1 MSEPIEQNN
10 HNQTDKNNN
19 NEILLSSDEDNNS
32 DIESYKNIKKE
43 IKLQK
48 NNAPKQKNIGK
59 LLTELKNEAI
69 IKIYFILD
77 EKNSTDIE
85 LKINQTDKESI
96 LKLCDEIIE
105 KYSLKE
111 IVKKSVKEPSGSVIL
126 SKAKEP
132 FKKIEDEKAKKK
144 ELYEKIIKNKLRRK
158 LGYTPYRKWD
168 NKNYERKLKRISK
181 RSIIKLINSITE
193 HKNRIIS
200 QQEEES
206 KRVESKSKNFLM
218 LHGLNDNVED
228 KDNGN
233 NK

>member
-59 LLTELKNEAI
+59 L
-69 IKIYFILD
+69 
-77 EKNSTDIE
+77 
-85 LKINQTDKESI
+85 
-96 LKLCDEIIE
+96 
-105 KYSLKE
+105 LKE